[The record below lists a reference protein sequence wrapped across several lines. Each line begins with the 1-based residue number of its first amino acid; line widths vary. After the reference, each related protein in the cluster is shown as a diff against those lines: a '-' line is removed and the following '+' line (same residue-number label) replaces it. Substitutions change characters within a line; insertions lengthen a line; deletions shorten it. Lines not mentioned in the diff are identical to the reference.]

1 MLKELYEGHFYGTF
15 PKVDDRVLNLREYN
29 YNGNFSLLD
38 QKACQYCH
46 HVCDTNPANREQMK
60 VESSEDIHVISLEEV
75 FSYVKED
82 MGETSDYLLE
92 SDDSVAV
99 IEMTCSTSGY
109 VTEKRQKAR
118 HQLYNT
124 LTHLMTS
131 PVVKGH
137 IERLIRHYVVF
148 SWKETF
154 DNSHEEDTVAQSM
167 TGMTVMADEVY
178 SPDNES
184 RFYFGFKLKEIRY
197 PYALVV

>member
-1 MLKELYEGHFYGTF
+1 MLKELFEAHFYGTF
-15 PKVDDRVLNLREYN
+15 PKVEDKVLNLREQVL
-29 YNGNFSLLD
+29 NGRFSLLD
-38 QKACQYCH
+38 QKACRGCH
-46 HVCDTNPANREQMK
+46 YVCDANPANREQMK
-60 VESSEDIHVISLEEV
+60 VESGDDIHVISLEEV

-82 MGETSDYLLE
+82 MGETCDYLLE
-92 SDDSVAV
+92 GNDTVAV
-99 IEMTCSTSGY
+99 VEMTCSTSDY

-118 HQLYNT
+118 RQMYNT

-131 PVVKGH
+131 PVLKGH
-137 IERLIRHYVVF
+137 IERLTSHYVVF

-154 DNSHEEDTVAQSM
+154 DNSLVEDTAVQSM

-184 RFYFGFKLKEIRY
+184 RFDFGFKLKEIRY